1 MKRQLCLLVL
11 LMVCAFMPLVA
22 LPVTAQVTATQA
34 TESLSAA
41 DSAISHAYQALS
53 DAESAGANVSTIT
66 PQLNTAATY
75 LAEAQNAYRT
85 GDFEVSVTKSNDA
98 LAIANQVEE
107 EASALK
113 ISATTANATN
123 AQLTVIY
130 TIAGIAIFLVTLFI
144 IWRNVKRRHINKILR
159 LRPVQFF
166 L

>member
-1 MKRQLCLLVL
+1 MNRQICWLVL
-11 LMVCAFMPLVA
+11 LMICASMPLVA
-22 LPVTAQVTATQA
+22 FPVTAQVTASQA

-66 PQLNTAATY
+66 LQLNTAATY

-85 GDFEVSVTKSNDA
+85 GDFEVSITKSNDA
-98 LAIANQVEE
+98 LAIVNQVEE
-107 EASALK
+107 EALALK
-113 ISATTANATN
+113 SSATAANATN
-123 AQLTVIY
+123 AQLSVIY
-130 TIAGIAIFLVTLFI
+130 SVAGIAIFLVSLFI